1 MVIWI
6 TGLSGAGKTTLSNA
20 LLQSLKPALPQLL
33 HLDGDTIRSIF
44 SEDLNFSEEHRR
56 IQINRIQRL
65 AKVLSDQAAIVLVS
79 ALYSHPDLL
88 AWNRANLTDYFEVYL
103 RAPIEL
109 VKERDTKGLYAK
121 AEAGE
126 IENVVGIDIP
136 WNVPVAPDLVIN
148 ASNDQPP
155 AQAAQQIVQAV
166 PKLAAMMGKHG
177 E

>member
-6 TGLSGAGKTTLSNA
+6 TGLSGAGKTTLSTA
-20 LLQSLKPALPQLL
+20 LLHSLKPALPQLL

-44 SEDLNFSEEHRR
+44 GEDLNYSEAHRKIQIKR
-56 IQINRIQRL
+56 IQQL
-65 AKVLSDQAAIVLVS
+65 AKFLSDQAAIILVS

-88 AWNRANLTDYFEVYL
+88 AWNRANLTDYFEIYL

-109 VKERDTKGLYAK
+109 VKERDTKSLYAK
-121 AEAGE
+121 AEAGK

-136 WNVPVAPDLVIN
+136 WNVPIAPDLVID
-148 ASNDQPP
+148 ATNDQTPE
-155 AQAAQQIVQAV
+155 QVAQQIVQAV
-166 PKLAAMMGKHG
+166 PKLAAAMVKRS